1 VRFQATADVAVSPAD
16 LYAVAADLRN
26 LPAWWIEHLNAE
38 VEVPAIRA
46 RDAVYRLRYRLPGGL
61 VITATGTV
69 VAARPGRSLT
79 YIWQG
84 GGLRTAVGHTF
95 LAEGNG
101 CRTQLI
107 ADVSIDRWLFAVSP
121 LVTAVIHQSLGPQLE
136 RALSTL
142 GELVTARTIVRRRAI
157 VQNAE
162 RSPDWEAPDASSQ
175 GATTIS

>member
-1 VRFQATADVAVSPAD
+1 VRFQATADVAVSPTE

-38 VEVPAIRA
+38 VEVPAVRA

-95 LAEGNG
+95 MPQGDG

-107 ADVSIDRWLFAVSP
+107 TDVTIDRWLFAVSP

-142 GELVTARTIVRRRAI
+142 GELVSARTIVRRRAI
-157 VQNAE
+157 EQSAE
-162 RSPDWEAPDASSQ
+162 STRDWEGPGAPSR
-175 GATTIS
+175 GATTVS